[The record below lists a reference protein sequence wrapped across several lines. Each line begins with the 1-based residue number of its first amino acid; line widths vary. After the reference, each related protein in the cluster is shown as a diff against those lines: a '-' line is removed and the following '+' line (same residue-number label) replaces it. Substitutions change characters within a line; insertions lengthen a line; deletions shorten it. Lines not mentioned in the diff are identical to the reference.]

1 MSVRTPLIAGNW
13 KMNLDRRSAM
23 DLVAAVRRCAD
34 ANPGVDVAVYPAS
47 VYVDE
52 LVRAASGSR
61 LTVGAQDC
69 CEESEGAFTGEVSS
83 AMLRDVGA
91 SSVLVGHS
99 ERRHVYG
106 EDDARVRAKLERGLA
121 AGLGVV
127 LCIGETLEERQDG
140 RTEAVCATQLQ
151 AGLAG
156 LDRAHLSRI
165 ILAYEPVWAIGTGQ
179 VASPAQAGDVHGYVR
194 GLLTGLFD
202 EGASKHMRILYG
214 GSVKKSNAVELLS
227 VPDIDG
233 ALVGG
238 ASLTSEGFLPIIEA
252 AAATATA

>member
-1 MSVRTPLIAGNW
+1 MRTPLIAGNW

-23 DLVAAVRRCAD
+23 DLVAAIRQCAD
-34 ANPGVDVAVYPAS
+34 DTAGVDVAVYPAS
-47 VYVDE
+47 LYVDE
-52 LVRAASGSR
+52 VVRAAAGSK
-61 LTVGAQDC
+61 LVVGAQDC
-69 CEESEGAFTGEVSS
+69 CEEREGAFTGEISS
-83 AMLRDVGA
+83 GMLRDVGA
-91 SSVLVGHS
+91 TSVLVGHS

-106 EDDARVRAKLERGLA
+106 EDDARVHAKLERGLE

-127 LCIGETLEERQDG
+127 LCIGETLEEREDG
-140 RTEAVCATQLQ
+140 RTESVCATQLH

-156 LDRAHLSRI
+156 LDRNNLGRI
-165 ILAYEPVWAIGTGQ
+165 TLAYEPVWAIGTGK
-179 VASPAQAGDVHGYVR
+179 VATPEQAGDVHGYLR
-194 GLLTGLFD
+194 GLITGLFD
-202 EGASKHMRILYG
+202 ERAAADMRILYG

-252 AAATATA
+252 AAITATA

>member
-1 MSVRTPLIAGNW
+1 MHLRTPLIAGNW

-23 DLVAAVRRCAD
+23 DLMAAVRQCAD
-34 ANPGVDVAVYPAS
+34 ATPGVDVAVYPPS
-47 VYVDE
+47 LYVDE
-52 LVRAASGSR
+52 VVRAASGSN
-61 LTVGAQDC
+61 LVVGAQDC
-69 CEESEGAFTGEVSS
+69 CEATEGAFTGEISS

-91 SSVLVGHS
+91 TSVLVGHS

-106 EDDARVRAKLERGLA
+106 EDDARVRAKLERGLE

-127 LCIGETLEERQDG
+127 LCIGEQLDEREDG
-140 RTEAVCATQLQ
+140 RTEAVCAAQMQ

-156 LDRAHLSRI
+156 LDRSHLSRI
-165 ILAYEPVWAIGTGQ
+165 TLAYEPVWAIGTGK
-179 VASPAQAGDVHGYVR
+179 VATPEQAGEVHGYLR
-194 GLLTGLFD
+194 GLVTGLFD
-202 EGASKHMRILYG
+202 ERAAGDMRILYG
-214 GSVKKSNAVELLS
+214 GSVKKSNAAELLS